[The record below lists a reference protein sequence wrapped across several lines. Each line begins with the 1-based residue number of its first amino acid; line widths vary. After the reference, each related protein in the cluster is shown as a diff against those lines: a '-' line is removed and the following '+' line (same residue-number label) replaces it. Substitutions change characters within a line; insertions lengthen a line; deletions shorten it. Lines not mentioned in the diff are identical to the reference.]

1 MEDFLDKEYL
11 LVSNENFDDYLAFI
25 GIGYLHRKLAIN
37 LKQIQCLVRNV
48 DGTYTFSFKS
58 KFANSE
64 ATFTPGVDFVE
75 TKADGVKVKAL
86 ITFEGNKMTHTQIEE
101 NGRTS
106 KHVREFFNDKLI
118 VTTTAEGF
126 DKISTRVYELKR

>member
-1 MEDFLDKEYL
+1 MAPLR
-11 LVSNENFDDYLAFI
+11 LVQSISYFS
-25 GIGYLHRKLAIN
+25 RKVAIS
-37 LKQIQCLVRNV
+37 LKPVQCLVRNG

-64 ATFTPGVDFVE
+64 ATFIPGEDFVE
-75 TKADGVKVKAL
+75 TKADGVKAL
-86 ITFEGNKMTHTQIEE
+86 ITLEGNKMTHIQIER

-118 VTTTAEGF
+118 VTTTADGF